1 MFSRWCLDAGLCAL
15 PASAPTLAAF
25 IDAQAAAGA
34 SVASIRRYVSSIAT
48 YHASAEAENPMRLKV
63 ATDALRR
70 MARSQGERQRQAGP
84 INDNLV
90 VRMLAATGR
99 RLVDLRDKALL
110 ALAYTT
116 MCRRGELVAL
126 LAEDITAAGDGF
138 ATITV
143 RRSKTDQT
151 GEGAAVAIT
160 ADAMFHVRAWLAAA
174 RIKSGPLFVSVDKHN
189 HLGASL
195 DPQSV
200 ALIFRRMAARV
211 RPRLPPAELKRISGH
226 STRVGAT
233 QDMIRYGADVA
244 GAMQAGRWKTTTMV
258 ARYCSGLE
266 LKRGA
271 VAQVAARREQ
281 FV

>member
-1 MFSRWCLDAGLCAL
+1 
-15 PASAPTLAAF
+15 
-25 IDAQAAAGA
+25 
-34 SVASIRRYVSSIAT
+34 
-48 YHASAEAENPMRLKV
+48 MRLKV

-160 ADAMFHVRAWLAAA
+160 FDCT
-174 RIKSGPLFVSVDKHN
+174 
-189 HLGASL
+189 
-195 DPQSV
+195 
-200 ALIFRRMAARV
+200 
-211 RPRLPPAELKRISGH
+211 KRS
-226 STRVGAT
+226 R
-233 QDMIRYGADVA
+233 
-244 GAMQAGRWKTTTMV
+244 
-258 ARYCSGLE
+258 
-266 LKRGA
+266 
-271 VAQVAARREQ
+271 
-281 FV
+281 